1 MIKLLLLFI
10 MKNKIKKA
18 KIIGKNNDLI
28 KVYDLTK
35 ISTEKNIFTFLYI
48 MGNIKYYQSN
58 LNEK

>member
-18 KIIGKNNDLI
+18 KIIGKNNRLI

-48 MGNIKYYQSN
+48 MGNIKN
-58 LNEK
+58 